1 MKRFILPLIFG
12 IIDLVLLIVI
22 IVSAATAP
30 AVGRADD
37 PTKRTTAVRETDP
50 GRETETK
57 KPGKTK
63 TPETTKAPEKAKA
76 PEKTKTPE
84 TNATAA
90 AETSREAL
98 DPKLFDTNERPTLA
112 DFTWV
117 TKDILAGKVPE
128 DEPVYFSE
136 ILGGWKCYILDD
148 SSYGSYAER
157 LLNMR
162 IEGTAK
168 EITLT
173 FDWYY
178 THMYNTDEGY
188 DDPSPDSVFTG
199 GINKD
204 GYIET
209 FGAGSA
215 VLTDFFMKD
224 GHQYAIGTMNWPDG
238 TKGFIAITRP

>member
-37 PTKRTTAVRETDP
+37 PTKRTSAVGETDP

-63 TPETTKAPEKAKA
+63 TPETIATKV
-76 PEKTKTPE
+76 
-84 TNATAA
+84 
-90 AETSREAL
+90 AETSRESL
-98 DPKLFDTNERPTLA
+98 DPKLFDTDERPTLA

-162 IEGTAK
+162 IEGTTE

-199 GINKD
+199 GLNKD
-204 GYIET
+204 RYIET

-224 GHQYAIGTMNWPDG
+224 GHQYGIGIMNWPDG